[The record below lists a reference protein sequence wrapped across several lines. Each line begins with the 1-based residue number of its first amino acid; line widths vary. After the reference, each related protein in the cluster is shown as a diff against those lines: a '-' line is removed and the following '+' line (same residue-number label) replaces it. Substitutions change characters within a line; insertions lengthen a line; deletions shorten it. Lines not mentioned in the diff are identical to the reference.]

1 MALER
6 VGTELGTVARYESK
20 AEVAE
25 AMVALAL
32 ALALAWALALALAFA
47 LAAVAAAAVVVR
59 AADAPVGACPIDLV
73 VGDAR
78 HAESSGPRRT
88 PLAAEAERGEGSR
101 ELREDVELRDADLT
115 DEAEGGVEFGSLL
128 AR

>member
-1 MALER
+1 

-25 AMVALAL
+25 AMA
-32 ALALAWALALALAFA
+32 ALALAFA
-47 LAAVAAAAVVVR
+47 LALALAALAAVVVLAAAAVVR
-59 AADAPVGACPIDLV
+59 AADAPPGSVGACPIDLV

-88 PLAAEAERGEGSR
+88 PLAAVVDRGEGSR

-115 DEAEGGVEFGSLL
+115 DEAGEGVELGSPL